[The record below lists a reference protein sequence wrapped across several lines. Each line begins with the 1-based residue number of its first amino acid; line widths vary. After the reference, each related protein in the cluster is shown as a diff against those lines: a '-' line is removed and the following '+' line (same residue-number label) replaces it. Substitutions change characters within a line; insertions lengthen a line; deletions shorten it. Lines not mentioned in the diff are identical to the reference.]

1 MAVWQSG
8 TSDELS
14 RRQFQKLAYQAILD
28 HPEDRHMAA
37 AGIEL
42 MAATADPEQR
52 LPILELGID
61 HFFFYDQRT
70 DNCANCKPGDR
81 TGQLVRDLA
90 YAYIAHNEPLAA
102 IEIIERLVREREA
115 DVSPYNLAL
124 TFEAMASAYWRL
136 KDIDG
141 AKAAI
146 EEGLRRFP
154 SGWQADQL
162 RRARDRYEKAGVPP
176 ARPETLQLPQ
186 LALER
191 LREQCN
197 GFGEVKPGAGP
208 ADFRECRVT
217 ESGELGVV
225 DGETYYYGLYRL
237 MPAYTDGDGHCGD
250 GSFSAEYHR
259 ARGVAVFARESLDQH
274 HAFDLRARRPR
285 DRDDLDGE
293 ASKSS
298 GMPPQHP
305 APPHRHRRN
314 RSRKR
319 ESVLR
324 AHGWAM
330 GADRR

>member
-1 MAVWQSG
+1 M
-8 TSDELS
+8 
-14 RRQFQKLAYQAILD
+14 D
-28 HPEDRHMAA
+28 HPEDRDLGA

-124 TFEAMASAYWRL
+124 TFEAMASAYWSL

-225 DGETYYYGLYRL
+225 DGETYLLRPLLPDARLHRRRRSLRRWLVQRGIPSCPRRRGLR
-237 MPAYTDGDGHCGD
+237 P
-250 GSFSAEYHR
+250 R
-259 ARGVAVFARESLDQH
+259 SLDQH
-274 HAFDLRARRPR
+274 HAFGLRARRPR
-285 DRDDLDGE
+285 DRDDLDAE
-293 ASKSS
+293 ARNCSERRRN
-298 GMPPQHP
+298 HP
-305 APPHRHRRN
+305 APSHRHRRN
-314 RSRKR
+314 RGRKR